1 MNPKSG
7 TPAPKLHRPRG
18 TELRKSLTMYATI
31 VACALNGATDAE
43 ASIPPPIAVKVVSV
57 DLRTEA
63 VSKAAVELLSAYD
76 NFQWAQSTISR
87 GGLIDCVK
95 GQNAEA
101 CIRGLAAR
109 SPSPPPAVVLAEPG
123 KGDVVKWTCLGGGS
137 SPGPQPGQRI
147 TVDMKA
153 ALFGAAA
160 QRKVLQAKLLRC
172 IRLAAAEAHSGI
184 SAD

>member
-1 MNPKSG
+1 M
-7 TPAPKLHRPRG
+7 HRPREIQIEG
-18 TELRKSLTMYATI
+18 TDLRKTLTVCATM
-31 VACALNGATDAE
+31 VACTLIGVTDAG

-87 GGLIDCVK
+87 GGLINCVE

-109 SPSPPPAVVLAEPG
+109 SPSPPPAVVLAEPR
-123 KGDVVKWTCLGGGS
+123 KGDVVSWTCLGAGS
-137 SPGPQPGQRI
+137 SPASQPGQRI
-147 TVDMKA
+147 AVDMKA
-153 ALFGAAA
+153 ALFGGAD
-160 QRKVLQAKLLRC
+160 QRKALQAKLLRC
-172 IRLAAAEAHSGI
+172 IWLAAAEAHSGI